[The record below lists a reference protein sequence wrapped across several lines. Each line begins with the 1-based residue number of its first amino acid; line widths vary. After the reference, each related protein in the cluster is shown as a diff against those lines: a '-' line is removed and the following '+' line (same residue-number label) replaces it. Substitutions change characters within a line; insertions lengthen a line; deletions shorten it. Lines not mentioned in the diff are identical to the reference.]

1 MFQLVFHLEGW
12 CTTLSPTLLIILLER
27 VQHLLH
33 RVEDHLAR
41 HAIDRALPDRLL
53 EPRLRHPADAL
64 TTCEIQPPVRRH
76 KRAGRHPLTDLNIRA
91 DLRAVRNIRI
101 IPGILSGREA
111 AIRRRIHRQRHP
123 LIKRSRV
130 TFRGSHPLFR
140 RLRVTFRGSRLL
152 QR

>member
-12 CTTLSPTLLIILLER
+12 CTSLGPTLLVILER

-33 RVEDHLAR
+33 RVKDHLAR

-53 EPRLRHPADAL
+53 EPRLRHPADPHA
-64 TTCEIQPPVRRH
+64 TGEIQPPVRRR
-76 KRAGRHPLTDLNIRA
+76 KRAFWHDHHITDLNIRP
-91 DLRAVRNIRI
+91 DLRAVRDIRI
-101 IPGILSGREA
+101 IAGVLSGREA
-111 AIRRRIHRQRHP
+111 AIRRRIHRKRHP

-130 TFRGSHPLFR
+130 TFRGSHPL
-140 RLRVTFRGSRLL
+140 